1 MHEVQLTFIESEFWF
16 RIKISLLPNS
26 SYNIS
31 IISHAHIFRKWA
43 LSFENTNI
51 CDLSRKNVYYFK
63 FFFYRMK
70 TCLLFTENQCQTP
83 NGLSGNCIPLQQCT
97 SLYSLISSSITTA
110 NRKLL
115 QNSKCGHTEV
125 PYVGFLS
132 GYLHSMVQQNK

>member
-1 MHEVQLTFIESEFWF
+1 MRSVKKEC
-16 RIKISLLPNS
+16 LL
-26 SYNIS
+26 
-31 IISHAHIFRKWA
+31 FQ
-43 LSFENTNI
+43 
-51 CDLSRKNVYYFK
+51 V
-63 FFFYRMK
+63 FFYRMK

-125 PYVGFLS
+125 PYVSLLS
-132 GYLHSMVQQNK
+132 GYLHSMVQQKKIKCSLWCQKIIFEEFEQMAVDNGSNELIKF